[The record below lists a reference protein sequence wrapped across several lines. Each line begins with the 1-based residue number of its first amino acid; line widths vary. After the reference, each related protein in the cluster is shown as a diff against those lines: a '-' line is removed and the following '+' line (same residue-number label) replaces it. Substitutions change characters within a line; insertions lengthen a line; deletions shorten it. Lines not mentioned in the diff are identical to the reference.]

1 MSKCQALVCS
11 LSRDSL
17 HQECIKLV
25 QELRDKGLSVDLLL
39 ESMDLEDIQDFC
51 RRNYIPNIIILESSL
66 FIRQQVIITLL
77 VVFIWSVWCLCWL
90 CKGQSSITWYYSGEN
105 GVWENSQ
112 YQWTSWIY
120 TAEKCNW
127 KKVRC
132 LVFIYFYWCCY
143 II

>member
-1 MSKCQALVCS
+1 MCS

-66 FIRQQVIITLL
+66 FIRQQVSILL
-77 VVFIWSVWCLCWL
+77 CGL
-90 CKGQSSITWYYSGEN
+90 
-105 GVWENSQ
+105 
-112 YQWTSWIY
+112 
-120 TAEKCNW
+120 
-127 KKVRC
+127 
-132 LVFIYFYWCCY
+132 
-143 II
+143 